1 MGMGY
6 SLMRQ
11 WFLSSYETPLSNGS
25 IQWEVGIFHI
35 RIWSGLRWAMRTIPI
50 LDLPCLHSL
59 FLLKNTLSW
68 MMTLSFEVSVAFK
81 FSFTVPLAKYSLINL
96 VRVCYFCFQWIPCAT
111 NHNKGYFS
119 GTHTKKIQDFF
130 HCFLKPCCSLNLMAI
145 ALANLR
151 DGKSVCFMGSLPQ
164 KWFILF
170 SLEVLQYLSKIF
182 FQPHLSWLRSRN
194 CKILKTCIALNFC
207 IVKIPRYI

>member
-1 MGMGY
+1 
-6 SLMRQ
+6 
-11 WFLSSYETPLSNGS
+11 
-25 IQWEVGIFHI
+25 
-35 RIWSGLRWAMRTIPI
+35 MRTIPI

-145 ALANLR
+145 ALANLNNRWEVRMFYVIFTTEMIHSFQLRGFAISFR
-151 DGKSVCFMGSLPQ
+151 D
-164 KWFILF
+164 
-170 SLEVLQYLSKIF
+170 F

-194 CKILKTCIALNFC
+194 CKILQTFIALNFC
-207 IVKIPRYI
+207 IVKISRYI